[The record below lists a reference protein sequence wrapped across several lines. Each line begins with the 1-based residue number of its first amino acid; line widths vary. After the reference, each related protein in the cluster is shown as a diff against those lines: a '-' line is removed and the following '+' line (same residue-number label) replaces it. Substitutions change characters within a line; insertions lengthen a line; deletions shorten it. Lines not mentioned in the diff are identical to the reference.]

1 MPYLAHFG
9 FHQRPFSLTPDRAL
23 FFPESHQ
30 PILDAARYA
39 VDRGEP
45 IIKIAGEVG
54 TGKTLLCRLMV
65 QYLVHDGARVAF
77 ITVPQADRRATL
89 LAVGREF
96 GLDVSDCAD
105 AYQALADHLI
115 AEHSAGRRAVLVV
128 DEAQALDREGL
139 ETIRLLSNLETDED
153 KLLQIVLFAQP
164 ELDRL
169 LRQYSMRQ
177 IMQRITF
184 NFTTR
189 PFDRATGMQ
198 YIRYRV
204 EKTSVRPPPNDV
216 FSRRAMKIIVK
227 AAGGIPRVINVLADR
242 ALLSAYAADRRQVI
256 RRDALRAVS
265 DTALGDPPP
274 RRPIRRWRR
283 GSPA

>member
-1 MPYLAHFG
+1 MPYTEHFG
-9 FHQRPFSLTPDRAL
+9 FRQRPFTLTPDRGL
-23 FFPESHQ
+23 FFPASHQ
-30 PILDAARYA
+30 PVLDATRYA

-45 IIKIAGEVG
+45 IIKIVGEVG
-54 TGKTLLCRLMV
+54 TGKTLLCRLLV
-65 QYLVHDGARVAF
+65 QALVQEGVRVAF

-89 LAVGREF
+89 LTVGREF

-105 AYQALADHLI
+105 AYQALSDHLI
-115 AEHSAGRRAVLVV
+115 AEHAAGRRAVLVA

-139 ETIRLLSNLETDED
+139 ETIRLLSNLETDEN

-177 IMQRITF
+177 LMQRITF

-189 PFDRATGMQ
+189 PFDPETGMQ

-204 EKTSVRPPPNDV
+204 ERTSVGPPPNDV
-216 FSRRAMKIIVK
+216 FSRRAMKAIVK
-227 AAGGIPRVINVLADR
+227 EAGGIPRVINVLADR
-242 ALLSAYAADRRQVI
+242 ALLSAYAAGRRRVE
-256 RRDALRAVS
+256 RRDAVRAIE
-265 DTALGDPPP
+265 DRTLGDPAQGG
-274 RRPIRRWRR
+274 RARRWLPRL
-283 GSPA
+283 PA

>member
-1 MPYLAHFG
+1 MPYLEHFG
-9 FHQRPFSLTPDRAL
+9 FSQRPFSLTPDRGL

-30 PILDAARYA
+30 PILDAACYA
-39 VDRGEP
+39 VERGEP

-54 TGKTLLCRLMV
+54 TGKTLLCRLLV
-65 QYLVHDGARVAF
+65 QDLVGRDARVAF

-189 PFDRATGMQ
+189 AFDAATGMQ
-198 YIRYRV
+198 YMRYRV
-204 EKTSVRPPPNDV
+204 EKSSLHPPPNDV
-216 FSRRAMKIIVK
+216 FSPRAMKHIVR

-242 ALLSAYAADRRQVI
+242 ALLSAYAADRPQVI
-256 RRDALRAVS
+256 RRDAQRAVR
-265 DTALGDPPP
+265 DATLGETEP
-274 RRPIRRWRR
+274 RGRVRRLLGR
-283 GSPA
+283 SAA

>member
-1 MPYLAHFG
+1 MPYLQHFG
-9 FHQRPFSLTPDRAL
+9 FHQRPFALTPDRAL

-39 VDRGEP
+39 VQRGEP

-54 TGKTLLCRLMV
+54 TGKTLLCRLLV
-65 QYLVHDGARVAF
+65 QHLVHDGARVAF

-89 LAVGREF
+89 IAVGREF
-96 GLDVSDCAD
+96 GLDVSASAD
-105 AYQALADHLI
+105 AYQALSDHLI

-153 KLLQIVLFAQP
+153 KLLQVVLFAQP

-189 PFDRATGMQ
+189 PFDPATGVAYM
-198 YIRYRV
+198 RYRL
-204 EKTSVRPPPNDV
+204 ENASARSPPNEV
-216 FSRRAMKIIVK
+216 FSPRAMKLIVK

-242 ALLSAYAADRRQVI
+242 ALLAAYAADRQKVR
-256 RRDALRAVS
+256 RRDAQRAVS
-265 DTALGDPPP
+265 DTAFGEPAPPGP
-274 RRPIRRWRR
+274 LRRWFGR
-283 GSPA
+283 SPA

>member
-1 MPYLAHFG
+1 MPYLEHFG

-23 FFPESHQ
+23 FFPQTHQ

-54 TGKTLLCRLMV
+54 TGKTLLCRLLV
-65 QYLVHDGARVAF
+65 QGLVASRARVAF
-77 ITVPQADRRATL
+77 IPVPQADRRATL

-105 AYQALADHLI
+105 AYQALADQLI

-128 DEAQALDREGL
+128 DEAQALEREGL

-164 ELDRL
+164 ELDRV

-189 PFDRATGMQ
+189 PFDDDTGMQ
-198 YIRYRV
+198 YMRYRV
-204 EKTSVRPPPNDV
+204 ERTSSRPPPNDV
-216 FSRRAMKIIVK
+216 FSPRAMKRIVR
-227 AAGGIPRVINVLADR
+227 AADGIPRVINVLADR
-242 ALLSAYAADRRQVI
+242 ALLSAYAAGRPKVI
-256 RRDALRAVS
+256 RRDAQRAAS
-265 DTALGDPPP
+265 DATLGEPEPGGP
-274 RRPIRRWRR
+274 VRRLLGR
-283 GSPA
+283 SPA